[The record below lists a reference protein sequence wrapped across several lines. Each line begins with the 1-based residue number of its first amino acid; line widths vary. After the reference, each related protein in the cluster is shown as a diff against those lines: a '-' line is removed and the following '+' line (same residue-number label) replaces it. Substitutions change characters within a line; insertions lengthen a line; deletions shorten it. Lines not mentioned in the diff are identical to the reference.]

1 MLESEIILMG
11 TFVAILCVVVYVIYR
26 EEDR

>member
-11 TFVAILCVVVYVIYR
+11 TFVAVLCVVIYLIYR